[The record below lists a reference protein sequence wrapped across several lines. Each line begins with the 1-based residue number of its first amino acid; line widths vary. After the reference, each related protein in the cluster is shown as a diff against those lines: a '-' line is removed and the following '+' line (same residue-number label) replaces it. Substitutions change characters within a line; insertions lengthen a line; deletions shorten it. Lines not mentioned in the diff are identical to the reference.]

1 MEKSIE
7 IAVERLTS
15 AKKDWDFATVFFE
28 RRNPV
33 MIERDSDIKR
43 LEDSDMLVMNSVV
56 LNPFPKNKQDSLKE
70 FDMQSYIAISTIV
83 VIDFY
88 AEKRIQ
94 TVPASILSI
103 AP

>member
-7 IAVERLTS
+7 IAVERLISTN
-15 AKKDWDFATVFFE
+15 KNWDFATVFFE

-33 MIERDSDIKR
+33 RIERDSDIKR
-43 LEDSDMLVMNSVV
+43 LEDSDILVMNSVV